1 MPRFL
6 GESGRAWAALGVG
19 VLAVSAH
26 SASSLAVSVLMKS
39 IVADFGWQRADF
51 AWAMTGRILAITVMM
66 PVAGKLADAVGAR
79 VVLAGGALLV
89 GTCVALASLVT
100 EHWQFVAVNVAMGPG
115 QACIGSVAASAL
127 VLRLFERHRG
137 VAIGVLNGG
146 DNLVNSMVPFAAA
159 SLLGIGGW
167 RFSLRGLAVAYVL
180 LAVLIALTLR
190 REDGRTAPAAGRPD
204 EPMPWKDARL
214 WAVCLTY
221 ALIYAFITSL
231 QLHFHAFQTDGGRS
245 MAEASRLLSIQIL
258 VGAIG
263 APLFGWIAERTSART
278 ALCWNVGGL
287 VLSALGIWTLRS
299 PDAVVAW
306 AVFHGIVNSGVVAV
320 LALVLHEIFGPRR
333 IGEIIGVAM
342 VFCMGATL
350 IGNQWTA
357 FEFDRAGSYLPVWQ
371 TYTGVMVLALA
382 PAWWL
387 WLAGRPRGVS
397 AGPSAP

>member
-51 AWAMTGRILAITVMM
+51 AWAMTGRILAITLMM
-66 PVAGKLADAVGAR
+66 PVAGKLADAMGAR
-79 VVLAGGALLV
+79 IVLAGGALLV
-89 GTCVALASLVT
+89 GLCVTAASFVT
-100 EHWQFVAVNVAMGPG
+100 AHWQFVAVNVLMGPG

-146 DNLVNSMVPFAAA
+146 DNLINSTVPFAAG
-159 SLLGIGGW
+159 SLLAIGGW
-167 RFSLRGLAVAYVL
+167 RFSLRGLAAAYVV

-190 REDGRTAPAAGRPD
+190 REDGRTVAAGAGAAR
-204 EPMPWKDARL
+204 EPMPWTDVRL
-214 WAVCLTY
+214 WVVCVTY

-231 QLHFHAFQTDGGRS
+231 QLHFHAFQTDGGRT
-245 MAEASRLLSIQIL
+245 MEEASRLLSIQIL

-263 APLFGWIAERTSART
+263 APLFGWLAERTSART
-278 ALCWNVGGL
+278 ALAVNVGGL
-287 VLSALGIWTLRS
+287 VVSALGIWTLRS
-299 PDAVVAW
+299 WDALVAW

-350 IGNQWTA
+350 VGNQWTA
-357 FEFDRAGSYLPVWQ
+357 WEFDRVGSYIPVWQ
-371 TYTGVMVLALA
+371 TYTGVMALALA
-382 PAWWL
+382 PTAWL
-387 WLAGRPRGVS
+387 WLSGRATRPN
-397 AGPSAP
+397 